1 MSENITISR
10 PYAKAI
16 FHVASNKNLLD
27 EWDNVLSSL
36 SKFIDDKSFNKF
48 LCNRFIQE
56 DVKVDVIIQLLKS
69 FGLYTDILNKE
80 IDNFVKVLSIHGRL
94 SCIKDIYFLYKSYM
108 NAKLGCLEAVISVAY
123 SLNSNQKEQI
133 VTYLSKRF
141 NKQIL
146 ASFIV
151 DDRLLGG
158 FLVRIGDFVLD
169 ASVYGNLVSL
179 RIKIMA

>member
-16 FHVASNKNLLD
+16 FHVASNDNLLD

-36 SKFIDDKSFNKF
+36 SKLVDDKSLNKF
-48 LCNRFIQE
+48 LCNRFIKE
-56 DVKVDVIIQLLKS
+56 NVKVDIIIQLLKS
-69 FGLYTDILNKE
+69 VCLYTDILDKK
-80 IDNFVKVLSIHGRL
+80 IDNFVKVLSLHGRL
-94 SCIKDIYFLYKSYM
+94 SCIKGIYFLYKFYM
-108 NAKLGCLEAVISVAY
+108 NAKLERVEAVISVAY
-123 SLNSNQKEQI
+123 PLNNNQKEHI

-141 NKQIL
+141 SKQVL
-146 ASFIV
+146 ASFVV
-151 DDRLLGG
+151 DDGLLGG
-158 FLVRIGDFVLD
+158 FLVKIGDFVLD